1 VSAVISLAIVVD
13 TNLFV
18 SAIISPTGAPARL
31 LDAWRQGIFRL
42 LLSDAQFDEIAGVIS
57 RAWLRERYRV
67 TPSDVAGLLVELE
80 QRAERIRPLA
90 IADLPLHSR
99 DADDDVLLACAL
111 SGSADYL
118 ITGDE
123 DLLVLD
129 GDERLGGLRI
139 VRVTEFLALI
149 GH

>member
-1 VSAVISLAIVVD
+1 MSAVISLAVVVD
-13 TNLFV
+13 TNLF
-18 SAIISPTGAPARL
+18 SAIISPAGAPAQL
-31 LDAWRQGIFRL
+31 LEAWRQGAFRL

-67 TPSDVAGLLVELE
+67 MPSDVAGLLVELE
-80 QRAERIRPLA
+80 RRAERITPMA
-90 IADLPLHSR
+90 VTDLPVHSR

-111 SGSADYL
+111 GGGADCL
-118 ITGDE
+118 VSGDE

-129 GDERLGGLRI
+129 GDERLGGLR
-139 VRVTEFLALI
+139 VMRVGQFLALI